1 MNKHHYL
8 LIYFIFHQLQMEMAF
23 PKELFRFAWN
33 IAEFI
38 INGNRRE
45 RDEQMTVEQ
54 YRLIQYCWCHNPKER
69 LKIDDVV
76 SLLETMLIN

>member
-1 MNKHHYL
+1 MNSLTSFIPLNDFNFYVNKQYSF

-38 INGNRRE
+38 ISGNRRE
-45 RDEQMTVEQ
+45 RDEQ
-54 YRLIQYCWCHNPKER
+54 Y
-69 LKIDDVV
+69 KI
-76 SLLETMLIN
+76 INIK